1 MTRLR
6 PATSTRSAK
15 VDALAIA
22 IDAAIEAVNQQE
34 LEALDKRCAAMLKA
48 SSEDETRLLYYR
60 SNVQAALQDITDA
73 QSWKWRQPHRE
84 RQILY
89 LRRAKATAGFAAVA
103 PESRAQ
109 ILTNLANTLN
119 SLGRSIEALQH
130 YDQALD
136 EIPHFAI
143 ALGNRGIARA
153 ELARQLHDSGHVI
166 VLMQAAAA
174 DIKRALAPD
183 AFWDNDYPEAIDQYQ
198 RWLKWLT
205 EVIARNQPCTIDL
218 DGFSLGRTKTEK
230 RFRRWALENELF
242 LSPLNVIGTHA
253 IAAADPFGLPPH
265 RGSIDEPPHFIAW
278 YNQMKQEFAAARLL
292 LFESIVGNDRHYA
305 DRDLM
310 LVDTL
315 DFHAFGLKVEKQRI
329 AFRMAYG
336 LLDKIAGFLN
346 GYFKLG
352 DDPNRLSLRSV
363 WPTKGPVRKEFADR
377 PNLPLRG
384 LYWLSLDLLAA
395 EPADIDAIAPD
406 AAELNQLRNAL
417 EHRCVVLRE
426 VDTTLPTGIVE
437 TRTMLEFRQ
446 STFRMMS
453 LARAALFYLS
463 LAVGIEE
470 RKRDESKT
478 DDEIILSRS
487 LGTYRGI
494 VGYSEFG

>member
-1 MTRLR
+1 MTGRL
-6 PATSTRSAK
+6 PAKSARSAK

-22 IDAAIEAVNQQE
+22 IDTAIDAADRST
-34 LEALDKRCAAMLKA
+34 LETLDKRCAAMLKA
-48 SSEDETRLLYYR
+48 STEEEARLWYYR
-60 SNVQAALQDITDA
+60 SNVQAALQDNTDA
-73 QSWKWRQPHRE
+73 HSGKWRQPHRE

-89 LRRAKATAGFAAVA
+89 LRRSKANTGFAALG
-103 PESRAQ
+103 PEVRAQ

-119 SLGRSIEALQH
+119 SLGRSIEALQL

-136 EIPHFAI
+136 QISRFAM

-153 ELARQLHDSGHVI
+153 ELARQLYDGNAI
-166 VLMQAAAA
+166 VLMQAAAV
-174 DIKRALAPD
+174 DIERALAPD
-183 AFWDNDYPEAIDQYQ
+183 AFWDNDYPSAIDLYQ
-198 RWLKWLT
+198 RWLDWLT
-205 EVIARNQPCTIDL
+205 AVIARNEPRAIDL

-230 RFRRWALENELF
+230 RYRRWALDNQLF
-242 LSPLNVIGTHA
+242 LSPLSVLGPHA

-265 RGSIDEPPHFIAW
+265 RGGLDEPPHFIAW
-278 YNQMKQEFAAARLL
+278 YNQMKQEFAAARLM
-292 LFESIVGNDRHYA
+292 LFESVDGHDRHYA
-305 DRDLM
+305 DRDLL

-315 DFHAFGLKVEKQRI
+315 DFHAFGLKIEKQRI

-352 DDPNRLSLRSV
+352 DDPNRLSLRTV
-363 WPTKGPVRKEFADR
+363 WPTKGQVREQFADR

-426 VDTTLPTGIVE
+426 VDTTLPSGIVE

-446 STFRMMS
+446 SAFRMMS

-463 LAVGIEE
+463 LAVGDEE
-470 RKRDESKT
+470 RKRDEGET
-478 DDEIILSRS
+478 DDKIILSHS
-487 LGTYRGI
+487 LGTYSGI
-494 VGYSEFG
+494 VGYGEFG